1 MAEVEDH
8 RRKRREEFE
17 IELSKLVN
25 RFSLE
30 GGSDTPD
37 FIVAESMALAMDVVH
52 RAIQERDE
60 WYGIAL
66 QPGKG
71 SAPPDIEGDMLRKLV
86 AWKAKNDGERIWQL
100 RDNLAVTSIEMWDY
114 AAGHDEDGPIRIFGI
129 TIPALAAKLDEWLAG
144 QSSTDCGRLERRE

>member
-1 MAEVEDH
+1 MKGNDMAETEDH
-8 RRKRREEFE
+8 RQKRREEFE

-52 RAIQERDE
+52 RAIRERDH

-71 SAPPDIEGDMLRKLV
+71 SPPPDIEGDMLRKLV
-86 AWKAKNDGERIWQL
+86 A
-100 RDNLAVTSIEMWDY
+100 
-114 AAGHDEDGPIRIFGI
+114 
-129 TIPALAAKLDEWLAG
+129 G
-144 QSSTDCGRLERRE
+144 QANTDAGRLEERK